1 MRYVP
6 LWQTTLHYNPSK
18 TSISLSLSTHSCFIS
33 FTSIPT
39 MSSLSSKLDKN
50 SSSNIDDD
58 PISNFTE
65 CYACTQVGVPV
76 FHSTRCDQ
84 PHFMSVKTP
93 LVPRRS
99 CGPFRRVLDP
109 RSKHV
114 KSWNRAVML
123 ARGMALAVDPLF
135 YNVISMCGSGT
146 PCFYVN
152 FALAT
157 ILTVVRTCVD
167 LVHLCHL
174 LLQFRLAYVSSESLV
189 VGCGK
194 LVWDARAIASHN
206 LRSLKGFWLDAFV
219 ILPVPQARLVSII
232 HNPYSWFSL
241 FT

>member
-1 MRYVP
+1 
-6 LWQTTLHYNPSK
+6 
-18 TSISLSLSTHSCFIS
+18 
-33 FTSIPT
+33 
-39 MSSLSSKLDKN
+39 MSSLSSKPDG
-50 SSSNIDDD
+50 
-58 PISNFTE
+58 FTE
-65 CYACTQVGVPV
+65 CYACTQVGIPV

-84 PHFMSVKTP
+84 PQFMYSVKAS

-99 CGPFRRVLDP
+99 GGPFRRVLDP

-114 KSWNRAVML
+114 KRWNRAVLL

-135 YNVISMCGSGT
+135 YNVISMCGSGA

-152 FALAT
+152 VALAT

-194 LVWDARAIASHN
+194 LVWDTRAIASHN
-206 LRSLKGFWLDAFV
+206 LRSLKGVWLDAFV
-219 ILPVPQARLVSII
+219 ILPVPQVIVVF
-232 HNPYSWFSL
+232 NYSYFSYFSFNSL
-241 FT
+241 FLRKKAFFI

>member
-1 MRYVP
+1 MFHR
-6 LWQTTLHYNPSK
+6 
-18 TSISLSLSTHSCFIS
+18 SLSL
-33 FTSIPT
+33 PT
-39 MSSLSSKLDKN
+39 MSSLSSKPDG
-50 SSSNIDDD
+50 
-58 PISNFTE
+58 FTE

-84 PHFMSVKTP
+84 PQFMSVEAP

-99 CGPFRRVLDP
+99 CGTFRRVLDP

-114 KSWNRAVML
+114 KRWNRAVLL

-135 YNVISMCGSGT
+135 YNVISMYGSGT

-152 FALAT
+152 VALAT

-194 LVWDARAIASHN
+194 LVWDTRAIASHN
-206 LRSLKGFWLDAFV
+206 LRSLKGIWLDAFV
-219 ILPVPQARLVSII
+219 ILPIPQVIVVF
-232 HNPYSWFSL
+232 NYSYFSSFSFNSL
-241 FT
+241 FNFLRKKTKFNIVSHSFFLFFFPAFFI

>member
-1 MRYVP
+1 MFHR
-6 LWQTTLHYNPSK
+6 
-18 TSISLSLSTHSCFIS
+18 SLSL
-33 FTSIPT
+33 PT
-39 MSSLSSKLDKN
+39 MSSLSSKPDG
-50 SSSNIDDD
+50 
-58 PISNFTE
+58 FTE

-84 PHFMSVKTP
+84 PQFMSVEAP

-99 CGPFRRVLDP
+99 CGTFRRVLDP

-114 KSWNRAVML
+114 KRWNRAVLL

-135 YNVISMCGSGT
+135 YNVISMYGSGT

-152 FALAT
+152 VALAT

-189 VGCGK
+189 VG
-194 LVWDARAIASHN
+194 VWKARVGHTCDCISQPA
-206 LRSLKGFWLDAFV
+206 
-219 ILPVPQARLVSII
+219 VPQGDLVGCFCYTSDSSGNSCIQ
-232 HNPYSWFSL
+232 L
-241 FT
+241 FIFLIFFF